1 MNLNEEKTKLVD
13 AYTQVLVEI
22 ESYWLN
28 DLAISNGPLK
38 EMVAR
43 RDRLKRR
50 IEELNKLLNVNDCI
64 C

>member
-1 MNLNEEKTKLVD
+1 
-13 AYTQVLVEI
+13 
-22 ESYWLN
+22 LN

-38 EMVAR
+38 EMLAR

-50 IEELNKLLNVNDCI
+50 IEELNKLLNVNDCV